1 MKVCVDKRGNK
12 GSESQIDE
20 FLGLKIKI
28 SPKSA
33 YRKIEEVRDFNEQRI
48 QAPRLLNIMGSNS
61 KRNMVLK
68 SIAYFLVYH
77 ALS

>member
-33 YRKIEEVRDFNEQRI
+33 YRKIEEVRDFNEQEFKHRD
-48 QAPRLLNIMGSNS
+48 
-61 KRNMVLK
+61 
-68 SIAYFLVYH
+68 Y
-77 ALS
+77 